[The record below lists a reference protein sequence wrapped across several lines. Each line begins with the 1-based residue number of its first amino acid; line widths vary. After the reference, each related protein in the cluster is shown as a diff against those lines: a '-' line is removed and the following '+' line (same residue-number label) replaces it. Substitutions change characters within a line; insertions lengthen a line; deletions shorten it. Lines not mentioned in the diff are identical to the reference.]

1 MEEKNSF
8 DLKTVKVHRTTE
20 ATVFEVAFVILAIIV
35 WGIIIWMIHRAP
47 DIVPT
52 HFDASG
58 RPNAYGS
65 PTGIAIPCAII
76 TIAALGLM
84 VTAYFPR
91 HINMPFKI
99 KNIRQVELTIRL
111 LRVMGITFLLTPLAV
126 AYTLLGMNS
135 PSVIPILAVVG
146 LIPIETVLFS
156 IIIYKSK

>member
-58 RPNAYGS
+58 KPNAYGS
-65 PTGIAIPCAII
+65 PSGIIIPCIILTAGAILCMGI
-76 TIAALGLM
+76 
-84 VTAYFPR
+84 AYFPR

-99 KNIRQVELTIRL
+99 TNIRQVELTIRFT
-111 LRVMGITFLLTPLAV
+111 RVMGITLLLMPLAV
-126 AYTLLGMNS
+126 VYMMLSKSSPSLVPLLG
-135 PSVIPILAVVG
+135 VLGLLHLEIIVFIILINKA
-146 LIPIETVLFS
+146 
-156 IIIYKSK
+156 K

>member
-1 MEEKNSF
+1 MEQNQF
-8 DLKTVKVHRTTE
+8 DIKKVQVHRTSE
-20 ATVFEVAFVILAIIV
+20 AIIFEIAFAIVAIIV
-35 WGIIIWMIHRAP
+35 WGIITWMIHRAP

-58 RPNAYGS
+58 KPNAYGS
-65 PTGIAIPCAII
+65 PTGLLIPCII
-76 TIAALGLM
+76 LTIGAVVCM
-84 VTAYFPR
+84 VCAYFPR
-91 HINMPFKI
+91 HINMPFEI
-99 KNIRQVELTIRL
+99 RNIRQVELTIRL

-146 LIPIETVLFS
+146 LFPIETVLFS